1 MQKQEII
8 NEDGKD
14 YLVISV
20 PSIPELFAYGFVST
34 SGRSFVF
41 RKYSPDKSIMYG
53 YQHVKFK
60 PELIEDR
67 VINSH
72 NHFHKLS
79 FVTHYFNGVGVPC
92 IKISVSKK
100 LTHDTH

>member
-1 MQKQEII
+1 MQSQEII

-14 YLVISV
+14 YLVIAV
-20 PSIPELFAYGFVST
+20 PSIPELFSYGFVSN
-34 SGRSFVF
+34 SGKSFVF
-41 RKYSPDKSIMYG
+41 RKYSADKSILQT

-60 PELIEDR
+60 PDLIKGR

-79 FVTHYFNGVGVPC
+79 FVTHYFNGIGLPC
-92 IKISVSKK
+92 VKISVSKK
-100 LTHDTH
+100 LNHDTH